1 MGLCRLIDFSSS
13 ATTLSKS
20 KEIIL
25 GLIEHLVG
33 IGGLRTD
40 QFEILVR

>member
-1 MGLCRLIDFSSS
+1 MQMWRLIDFSSS

-25 GLIEHLVG
+25 GLIEHFVG
-33 IGGLRTD
+33 IGCLRTD